1 MKWENAIQED
11 RVRTVSPDFTD
22 QVIARLS
29 KLRVHEFRF
38 KKRYLGMSVAAGI
51 IMGMIMLGLQH
62 YVEHTR
68 SRDTMLKE
76 WIGQYHLDD
85 MNLEKMDINLF

>member
-1 MKWENAIQED
+1 MKWENLIQED
-11 RVRTVSPDFTD
+11 RIKTVSPDFTD

-29 KLRVHEFRF
+29 KLHKHEFRF

-62 YVEHTR
+62 YVGHSR
-68 SRDTMLKE
+68 NRDTMLKE

>member
-1 MKWENAIQED
+1 MKWENIIQED
-11 RVRTVSPDFTD
+11 RIKSVSPDFTE
-22 QVIARLS
+22 QVMSRLTG
-29 KLRVHEFRF
+29 LRKYEFRF
-38 KKRYLGMSVAAGI
+38 RKRYLGMSIAAGI

-62 YVEHTR
+62 HLGESR
-68 SRDTMLKE
+68 DRDTMLKE

>member
-1 MKWENAIQED
+1 MKWENLIQED
-11 RVRTVSPDFTD
+11 RIKTVSPDFTD

-29 KLRVHEFRF
+29 KLRKHEFRF

-62 YVEHTR
+62 YVGHSR
-68 SRDTMLKE
+68 NRDTMLKE